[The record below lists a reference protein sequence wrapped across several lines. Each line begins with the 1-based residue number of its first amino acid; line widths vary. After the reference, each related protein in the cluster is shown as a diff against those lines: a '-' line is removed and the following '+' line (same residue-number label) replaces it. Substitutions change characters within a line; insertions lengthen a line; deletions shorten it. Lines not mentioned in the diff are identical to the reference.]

1 MVRDKQDLCISVP
14 SFFKCP
20 ISLDIMK
27 SPVNLCTE
35 LTYNRFNI
43 QRWLDDGNNTCPAT
57 MQLLPTKHFI
67 PNCTLQNL
75 IQICSD
81 SLRRQTAFEPL
92 ISCDQVISIVT
103 NLKTNSDFLRF
114 ASLAKLLNFAK
125 DSHQNKSF
133 LAKIEGFVDQLVRF
147 LDNVD
152 GRVTAGTSVKFL
164 ERVVIVL
171 GLVLESVES
180 RGIEKLYSERKETE
194 LRFSAFN
201 SPMRKP

>member
-1 MVRDKQDLCISVP
+1 M
-14 SFFKCP
+14 
-20 ISLDIMK
+20 
-27 SPVNLCTE
+27 
-35 LTYNRFNI
+35 
-43 QRWLDDGNNTCPAT
+43 
-57 MQLLPTKHFI
+57 
-67 PNCTLQNL
+67 
-75 IQICSD
+75 
-81 SLRRQTAFEPL
+81 
-92 ISCDQVISIVT
+92 
-103 NLKTNSDFLRF
+103 KTNSDFPQF
-114 ASLAKLLNFAK
+114 ASLAKLLHFPK
-125 DSHQNKSF
+125 DSHQKKFF

>member
-1 MVRDKQDLCISVP
+1 
-14 SFFKCP
+14 
-20 ISLDIMK
+20 
-27 SPVNLCTE
+27 
-35 LTYNRFNI
+35 
-43 QRWLDDGNNTCPAT
+43 
-57 MQLLPTKHFI
+57 
-67 PNCTLQNL
+67 
-75 IQICSD
+75 
-81 SLRRQTAFEPL
+81 
-92 ISCDQVISIVT
+92 
-103 NLKTNSDFLRF
+103 
-114 ASLAKLLNFAK
+114 
-125 DSHQNKSF
+125 
-133 LAKIEGFVDQLVRF
+133 VDQLVRF